1 MARRESGN
9 RVLLDLNNKGFQE
22 NRLGLDEAE
31 CNRVTETL
39 RKLRQQTWDQMY
51 RGPGLKWETI
61 ASIKPRVQMKQGD
74 TIEVSAAGVVKSC
87 NVCIYAV
94 APMTMLP
101 AKASRPP

>member
-22 NRLGLDEAE
+22 NWLGLDEAE
-31 CNRVTETL
+31 RNRVTETL

-74 TIEVSAAGVVKSC
+74 TIEIEGICVLSNPIRDESPAA
-87 NVCIYAV
+87 
-94 APMTMLP
+94 
-101 AKASRPP
+101 